1 MTEKIENLILGHL
14 KAIRAQLDR
23 IESDIDDLKT
33 RDHTHESYLSALHS
47 DSARQSARL
56 DEHDGRL
63 KRIERRL
70 ELIDDGDQ

>member
-47 DSARQSARL
+47 DSARQSARP